1 MSHKKIV
8 IIGNSGVGKSSLIE
22 YIVRGHKSMFHDNC
36 PTIGASFLTWTVH
49 DNLTETKYEIWDTA
63 GQERFRA
70 IVPMYMRNTHLIL
83 LVYDAT
89 DYNSYLDAKDYWI
102 NYIKETIVNDI
113 PPIVIVE
120 NKIDNESRLY
130 FDHPMNHIICKTS
143 AHTGEGI
150 QELRNKIIELTKD
163 KFSATDFQDNLSILN
178 GAPPLERRCCV

>member
-22 YIVRGHKSMFHDNC
+22 YIVRGHKSKYHDKC
-36 PTIGASFLTWTVH
+36 PTIGASFLTWNVR
-49 DNLTETKYEIWDTA
+49 DNLTDTKYEIWDTA

-70 IVPMYMRNTHLIL
+70 IVPMYLRNTHLIL

-102 NYIKETIVNDI
+102 NYIHETLNHDI
-113 PPIVIVE
+113 PPIIIIE
-120 NKIDNESRLY
+120 NKIDHESQLH
-130 FDHPMNHIICKTS
+130 FDTKLDHLVCKTS

-150 QELRNKIIELTKD
+150 QELRDKIIEITKD
-163 KFSATDFQDNLSILN
+163 KFNPTDFHNNLQLLN
-178 GAPPLERRCCV
+178 NAPPLERKCCI